1 MELASRHKDFAVKKS
16 LSSVEENHEWTSA
29 KTSKAPSTQKNFL
42 TRSQSFTES
51 LNQSIVQYLLSYS
64 IDWIIA
70 TILILIGFIKTLH
83 LNSRLGKSLTTI
95 CIRVGMGFS
104 VLHIT
109 LIERHYIF
117 AICDVVCD
125 IYLAAS

>member
-1 MELASRHKDFAVKKS
+1 MKLASRHKDFAVKKS

-29 KTSKAPSTQKNFL
+29 KTSKATSTQKNFL

-70 TILILIGFIKTLH
+70 TYWYDLSK
-83 LNSRLGKSLTTI
+83 
-95 CIRVGMGFS
+95 
-104 VLHIT
+104 LHIQI
-109 LIERHYIF
+109 LDLVDFSQPY
-117 AICDVVCD
+117 AYV
-125 IYLAAS
+125 